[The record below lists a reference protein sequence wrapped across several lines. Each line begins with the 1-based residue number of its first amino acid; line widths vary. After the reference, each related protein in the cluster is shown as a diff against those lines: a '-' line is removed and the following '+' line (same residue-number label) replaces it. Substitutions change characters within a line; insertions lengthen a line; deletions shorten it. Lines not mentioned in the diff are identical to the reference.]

1 MDFAKGSNVQR
12 KQEQCPPRSK
22 RKWRANEKKQ
32 SGKIH
37 RMTDKSVYPSWNHFL
52 SFFDTDIR
60 SKGIHFSMRD
70 RKCRRRTRRVSP
82 ARAAS
87 RSSAAIAC

>member
-12 KQEQCPPRSK
+12 KQKQCPPRSK

-37 RMTDKSVYPSWNHFL
+37 RMTDKSVY
-52 SFFDTDIR
+52 
-60 SKGIHFSMRD
+60 
-70 RKCRRRTRRVSP
+70 
-82 ARAAS
+82 AS
-87 RSSAAIAC
+87 